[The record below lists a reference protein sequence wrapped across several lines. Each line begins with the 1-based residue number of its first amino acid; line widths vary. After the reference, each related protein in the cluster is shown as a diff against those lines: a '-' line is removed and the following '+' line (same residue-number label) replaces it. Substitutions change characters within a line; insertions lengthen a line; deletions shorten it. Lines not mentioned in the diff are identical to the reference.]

1 MKKQLLEFLNT
12 YLTNDEIRFLSKG
25 WVMVRALGT
34 LVFVVCFIS
43 CENEIEYHGDNEK
56 QQLVISAEMAA
67 GTQPACYVCST
78 TPTLGNVQLDT
89 VWYER
94 TYSDGTTERYY
105 RMEHTRAF
113 LSDASVRM
121 RFNEG
126 DWHTAVYNTDSKQYL
141 VSGYTL
147 SAGDRIELEVNHTT
161 LGTATATQT
170 VPKPVTV
177 SAIHTTDLSPEIT
190 ENGWVQFALDI
201 DAYTGEDNA
210 LVGIRIDS
218 GAFTCLT
225 TKKVRHEEKVYDED
239 LGYTHTNVT
248 YDTIT
253 VLDTIPLTFLYGTGD
268 MWNIALNGNAINRK
282 YYGAEQPNYLYLPA
296 AQLRQGKRIAI
307 FADQYKD
314 INILEQDSLRLL
326 NLSISV
332 DVFSYDYYIYRTII
346 RLTQTTYSYYER
358 KPPTG
363 VYYEDGGGSDFDYI
377 DEILS
382 EITSLGGQEELQTY
396 TNINGGI
403 GHFATYTPTPLTIK

>member
-12 YLTNDEIRFLSKG
+12 YLTNDEIRFLTKG
-25 WVMVRALGT
+25 WVAVRALGT

-43 CENEIEYHGDNEK
+43 CENEIEYHGENEK
-56 QQLVISAEMAA
+56 QQLVISADMAA
-67 GTQPACYVCST
+67 GSNPACFVCST
-78 TPTLGNVQLDT
+78 TPTLGEVKLDT
-89 VWYER
+89 VWYEHV
-94 TYSDGTTERYY
+94 YSNGDTDRYFQMERP
-105 RMEHTRAF
+105 RAF

-121 RFNEG
+121 RFNDG
-126 DWHTAVYNTDSKQYL
+126 DWHTAAYHSDRKQYI
-141 VSGYTL
+141 VSDYTL
-147 SAGDRIELEVNHTT
+147 AVGDAVELEVKHTD

-177 SAIHTTDLSPEIT
+177 SAIHTTDLYPEIT

-201 DAYTGEDNA
+201 DAYAGESNA
-210 LVGIRIDS
+210 VVGFRIDS

-225 TKKVRHEEKVYDED
+225 TKRVSREERGYDEER
-239 LGYTHTNVT
+239 GYTYTNIT
-248 YDTIT
+248 YDTVT
-253 VLDTIPLTFLYGTGD
+253 VLDTVPLCFLYGIGD
-268 MWNIALNGNAINRK
+268 MWDIALNGNPVNRK

-396 TNINGGI
+396 TNIDGGI
-403 GHFATYTPTPLTIK
+403 GHFATYTTTQLTIK